1 MFHIPVLSLQEVMA
15 IWDMQNINSFTYQSY
30 QQKLFVS
37 HYDYLIKD
45 KLQGYY
51 IKKENDEVIIKN
63 FSKNIQ
69 IIDKGEEIVSNSNSN
84 NLQEK
89 VSIMI
94 EIAIAKNWK
103 LENIEPTGSDEFIFE
118 SNKQIAKHLEQK
130 NKDDLEIIRAKSPS
144 QQQKIKL
151 QDEERNETVNL
162 QELKEKLD
170 ANLVL
175 EYAMKNFKLDAKN
188 FNITADNKIDNLSN
202 SQKPKNVIDFLQR
215 ELNLTTKEAIGVCQK
230 IYENSDIY
238 SKVIAKKQEKKII
251 KN

>member
-1 MFHIPVLSLQEVMA
+1 
-15 IWDMQNINSFTYQSY
+15 MQNKNSFTYQSY
-30 QQKLFVS
+30 QQKLFKS

-118 SNKQIAKHLEQK
+118 SNKQIAKLLEQK
-130 NKDDLEIIRAKSPS
+130 NKDTQNINILRAKSPI
-144 QQQKIKL
+144 QQQKVKF
-151 QDEERNETVNL
+151 QDEELNKTVNL

-170 ANLVL
+170 ANWVL
-175 EYAMKNFKLDAKN
+175 EYAVKNFKLDAKN
-188 FNITADNKIDNLSN
+188 FNITVDNKINNLSN
-202 SQKPKNVIDFLQR
+202 SQKPKNIIDFLQK
-215 ELNLTTKEAIGVCQK
+215 ELNLTTKESIDICQK
-230 IYENSDIY
+230 IYKNNALY
-238 SKVIAKKQEKKII
+238 SSEIEKSNEHRKRKNDKIR
-251 KN
+251 